1 MKISYISRSKILLS
15 RKRKNQFCFCFCFA
29 WKWQLVG
36 QNKAY
41 IFCLSSVHTCVW
53 QILFVCL
60 RPCYVRTRK
69 FVCVFEQ
76 LLELTRF
83 ADIKI
88 GWIQFNQMFGFSQT
102 SRDVTDVTDVTW
114 RTWRTWRDVTDVTLR
129 MLKAYE
135 DGKKYARDPAIAF
148 G

>member
-1 MKISYISRSKILLS
+1 MKISYISRSKILMS

-29 WKWQLVG
+29 RKWQLVG

-41 IFCLSSVHTCVW
+41 LFFVCRPYVLAFDRFC
-53 QILFVCL
+53 LFVCVQAT
-60 RPCYVRTRK
+60 YVRASSYA
-69 FVCVFEQ
+69 CSNSC
-76 LLELTRF
+76 L
-83 ADIKI
+83 
-88 GWIQFNQMFGFSQT
+88 N
-102 SRDVTDVTDVTW
+102 SRVSLILKLVEYNSTKCSDSVKRPVTW
-114 RTWRTWRDVTDVTLR
+114 RTWRDVTLR